1 MARQPTPMVPVRYDT
16 VLPASRDQMSRDV
29 NAANMLSQLNDPEAF
44 LGFGGPRTSVL
55 PSIARIAETPAQ
67 EAERRA
73 QAGDFAKGI
82 GLGLTTDIAGLAGDL
97 PALLLSDAPKFAAAL
112 AMGKS
117 FDEMPSTVLDEGLN
131 AIRDTIGSD
140 ALAGYLGV
148 DADTLAKPG
157 VTTGRLLSSIV
168 DPVVLG
174 RTIKGL
180 LKAKS
185 GRAAKREETT
195 RNQRQALV
203 RLTNSLTVG
212 DEGIG
217 TLVPTA
223 RAEDVD
229 ADALAAIM
237 PDEMPTVDEVIGNHT
252 YDIDQFGNPLQR
264 QQFGALTEDELLRQ
278 ATSRQADIDG
288 ARQRLN
294 EALADPDVT
303 EEARMIAEG
312 EVLSHEDYLRQ
323 IQNELIG
330 RRDGHITQLT
340 QEEVD
345 VLPMPEEFEPPAAL
359 MDQIGEQIDQAAFSR
374 GAPEEVSQDE
384 LVPLDVTDT
393 DGNPIP
399 EATFAGQPGGIGALD
414 EAAPVYGLRGVRIG
428 ASPDEYLG
436 TVDHTTPTMANFYNF
451 MGHNNGKTYA
461 KRAAK
466 DGTMT
471 GDQWLSALRQNAAN
485 RQNVKAVG
493 PEIKNSEFERI
504 LTESKDKRFSAED
517 VRRLLTTRLPQTRS
531 RVYLES
537 RFPGGRAETDP
548 FGSRGPA
555 HLNAQYR
562 QEDLDAAI
570 DKGVLIF
577 SNTAPTIDVPGF
589 GRQKP
594 RAVHDY
600 YGAYPGYYGHV
611 RFIIVEGVDGKRY
624 LQLNEIQSN
633 SVSNLASGSRSGTR
647 INDFGESN
655 PFYRKS
661 LEDRLD
667 GFAGRGESAVD
678 ESIRVPYTP
687 EVHGLMQKYQDLMPE
702 SIKKEK
708 SLSAEI
714 DQLEKTNTQL
724 EGRYATKNLPSRQLD
739 EFSETGTKLKYA
751 NTILSMASDPN
762 IMARLAARAG
772 DLGEYVG
779 DATTRARSEIQT
791 NISDHLDAL
800 GETASPDQI
809 EHILDLMTRVARSV
823 KGASEGSMPMLYSR
837 VMKQK
842 ITGSNDP
849 FPRTR
854 DIKDRLESLSPDQ
867 LASVLIRDRLI
878 DDIAQ
883 SETTKMQAIL
893 SNNPKFR
900 DAVISLTPD
909 ELDLVNDGL
918 RARQP
923 VVESIFNKFTDA
935 DKAEILDELE
945 QFYQSEIT
953 DQIAFGPANELKPA
967 RVSRQS
973 NDEFFKDNIN
983 SLLAL
988 ELEGL
993 MNEFN
998 IAKNN
1003 QKLVQLTEE
1012 LANNMPAA
1020 TRDKDAFD
1028 QTIANDPDGQK
1039 MLTLQDVAAKTET
1052 TNGQKGFQAAEPYDN
1067 EDDFTRF
1074 AVRSTMQEAEKLGLD
1089 GVIFPDDKYLATQP
1103 QRMGARPEKIV
1114 ESDPFIKRYGKIVD
1128 EELKELSKA
1137 NQNAGVRVY
1146 NADDGGMLTDGLVIQ
1161 NRPEVLIGN
1170 TTQTPFTVNAIDR
1183 NNISNLEVLQPLEE
1197 AERAQ
1202 RAVVKELF
1210 ANLTESQKD
1219 LARARMRGDS
1229 YAELTA
1235 GDGAAIGNFESA
1247 RVALSQAKR
1256 QLMDAKKSLVQEYR
1270 SPIRVVEFGG
1280 PNDGL
1285 QAEANRQ
1292 VVRRPI
1298 RRAAGGMIRSG
1309 IGSMARE
1316 VL

>member
-82 GLGLTTDIAGLAGDL
+82 GLGLTTDIVGLAGDL

-168 DPVVLG
+168 DPVVIG
-174 RTIKGL
+174 GAIKGL

-185 GRAAKREETT
+185 GRAAKREEAT

-217 TLVPTA
+217 TLIPTA

-252 YDIDQFGNPLQR
+252 YEVDQFNNPLQR
-264 QQFGALTEDELLRQ
+264 QQFGAMTEDELLRQ

-303 EEARMIAEG
+303 DEARIIAEG
-312 EVLSHEDYLRQ
+312 DVISHENYLRQ

-340 QEEVD
+340 QDEVD
-345 VLPMPEEFEPPAAL
+345 ALPMPEEFEPPAAL
-359 MDQIGEQIDQAAFSR
+359 MDQIGEAIDQAAFSR
-374 GAPEEVSQDE
+374 GVPEEVSQDE

-393 DGNPIP
+393 NGNPIP
-399 EATFAGQPGGIGALD
+399 EGTFAGQPGGIGALD
-414 EAAPVYGLRGVRIG
+414 EAAPVYGLKGVRIG

-436 TVDHTTPTMANFYNF
+436 TVDHTSPTMANFYNF

-485 RQNVKAVG
+485 RQNIKAVG

-537 RFPGGRAETDP
+537 RFGGGTAETAP
-548 FGSRGPA
+548 FGSRGPF
-555 HLNAQYR
+555 HLSSQYR

-600 YGAYPGYYGHV
+600 YGDYPGYYGHV

-633 SVSNLASGSRSGTR
+633 SVSNLASGFKSGKT
-647 INDFGESN
+647 INDRGEEVN
-655 PFYRKS
+655 FYRKT

-667 GFAGRGESAVD
+667 GFAGRGESAVN

-702 SIKKEK
+702 SMKREK
-708 SLSAEI
+708 SLSKEI
-714 DQLEKTNTQL
+714 DQLEKTNTRL
-724 EGRYATKNLPSRQLD
+724 EREYATTHLPSRQLD
-739 EFSETGTKLKYA
+739 ESGETGTKLKYA

-762 IMARLAARAG
+762 IMARLVARAE

-800 GETASPDQI
+800 GEIASPDQI
-809 EHILDLMTRVARSV
+809 EHILDLMTTVARRV
-823 KGASEGSMPMLYSR
+823 KEASEGNMPMLYSR
-837 VMKQK
+837 VMKQR

-854 DIKDRLESLSPDQ
+854 EINDRLESLSPDQ
-867 LASVLIRDRLI
+867 LASVLIRDRII
-878 DDIAQ
+878 DDIAGA
-883 SETTKMQAIL
+883 ETIKMQAIL

-900 DAVISLTPD
+900 DAVTSLTPD

-918 RARQP
+918 RAREP

-935 DKAEILDELE
+935 DKAEILDELD

-953 DQIAFGPANELKPA
+953 DQIAFGAANELKPE
-967 RVSRQS
+967 RVLRLD

-988 ELEGL
+988 ELDGL

-1020 TRDKDAFD
+1020 TRDKDPFD

-1052 TNGQKGFQAAEPYDN
+1052 TNGQKGFQAPEPYDN

-1074 AVRSTMQEAEKLGLD
+1074 AVRSIMQEAEKLGLD
-1089 GVIFPDDKYLATQP
+1089 GVIFPDANYLATQP
-1103 QRMGARPEKIV
+1103 QRMGGRPEQIV
-1114 ESDPFIKRYGKIVD
+1114 ASDPFIRRYGKILD

-1137 NQNAGVRVY
+1137 NQNAGVSVY
-1146 NADDGGMLTDGLVIQ
+1146 DEGYDIL
-1161 NRPEVLIGN
+1161 PEYRREGA
-1170 TTQTPFTVNAIDR
+1170 FTVNAIDR
-1183 NNISNLEVLQPLEE
+1183 NNFGNLEILQPLEE
-1197 AERAQ
+1197 AEA
-1202 RAVVKELF
+1202 AAKKAKKEAYARLSD
-1210 ANLTESQKD
+1210 SQKQNYVIRKSLPNSND
-1219 LARARMRGDS
+1219 VDF
-1229 YAELTA
+1229 
-1235 GDGAAIGNFESA
+1235 FESIPDQDA
-1247 RVALSQAKR
+1247 YYLQPYVAASEALALAEAQLRQVKR
-1256 QLMDAKKSLVQEYR
+1256 GLVQEYKA
-1270 SPIRVVEFGG
+1270 PIRVVEFGG

-1298 RRAAGGMIRSG
+1298 RRAAGGMVRSG

-1316 VL
+1316 VM